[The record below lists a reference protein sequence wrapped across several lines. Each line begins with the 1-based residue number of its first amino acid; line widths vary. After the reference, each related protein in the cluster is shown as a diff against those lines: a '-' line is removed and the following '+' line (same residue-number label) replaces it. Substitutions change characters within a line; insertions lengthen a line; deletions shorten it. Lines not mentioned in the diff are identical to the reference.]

1 MINRYFDG
9 NVLKIVPP
17 AHCKK
22 VTGTRFASVLGLDK
36 WNTDFKTWC
45 AITRTYEDPFT
56 DNIYTIAGKTIE
68 PKIISYLNKFY
79 FLDCVKSPTD
89 IYGKDYFKKTYG
101 DFFPDEPIF
110 GGMWDALVYG
120 ENNKPETV
128 IEIKTSKRVE
138 DWEDGKAPIYYA
150 LQAALYATL
159 LDIDQVCMVAG
170 FLEDKDYEHPENFIP
185 NASNTIVDFFYV
197 SERFPDMKKKMA
209 TAKKWWN
216 DHVLTGISPAFDEK
230 KDADILKVLRTNT
243 VDADA
248 DIESLLAEAEALQD
262 EIAELS
268 ARYIAEKEARLTAVK
283 DMIKQ
288 YGIQQFRPDDKK
300 VEFRTKRFV
309 WSIGRS
315 ITQTVDKAALK
326 KDGLLDKYT
335 KATESY
341 KLNPPKLIQEEE

>member
-309 WSIGRS
+309 WSIGKS

>member
-1 MINRYFDG
+1 MRKFNGDTLC
-9 NVLKIVPP
+9 VDVP
-17 AHCKK
+17 KK
-22 VTGTRFASVLGLDK
+22 PKKMTGTRFASVLGLDK

-89 IYGKDYFKKTYG
+89 IYGNDYFKKTYG

-128 IEIKTSKRVE
+128 VEIKTSKRVE

-150 LQAALYATL
+150 LQASLYATL
-159 LDIDQVCMVAG
+159 LGIDQVCMVAG

-230 KDADILKVLRTNT
+230 KDADVLKVLRTNT

-268 ARYIAEKEARLTAVK
+268 AKYIAEKEARLAAVK

-309 WSIGRS
+309 WSIGKS

>member
-1 MINRYFDG
+1 MRKFNGDTLC
-9 NVLKIVPP
+9 VDVP
-17 AHCKK
+17 KK
-22 VTGTRFASVLGLDK
+22 PKKMTGTRFASVLGLDK

-159 LDIDQVCMVAG
+159 LGIDQVCMVAG

-309 WSIGRS
+309 WSIGKS

>member
-1 MINRYFDG
+1 MRKFNGDTLC
-9 NVLKIVPP
+9 VDVP
-17 AHCKK
+17 KK
-22 VTGTRFASVLGLDK
+22 PKKMTGTRFASVLGLDK

-101 DFFPDEPIF
+101 DFFPEEPIF

-159 LDIDQVCMVAG
+159 LGIDQVCMVAG

-216 DHVLTGISPAFDEK
+216 DHVLTGISPTFDEK
-230 KDADILKVLRTNT
+230 KDADILKVLRTNA

-300 VEFRTKRFV
+300 VEFRTKRFI
-309 WSIGRS
+309 WSIGKS
-315 ITQTVDKAALK
+315 IAQTVDKAALK

>member
-1 MINRYFDG
+1 MRKFNGDTLC
-9 NVLKIVPP
+9 VDVP
-17 AHCKK
+17 KK
-22 VTGTRFASVLGLDK
+22 PKKMTGTRFASVLGLDK

-101 DFFPDEPIF
+101 DFFPEEPIF

-309 WSIGRS
+309 WSIGKS

>member
-1 MINRYFDG
+1 MRKFNGDTLC
-9 NVLKIVPP
+9 VDVP
-17 AHCKK
+17 KK
-22 VTGTRFASVLGLDK
+22 PKKMTGTRFASVLGLDK

-309 WSIGRS
+309 WSIGKS

>member
-1 MINRYFDG
+1 MRKFNGDTLC
-9 NVLKIVPP
+9 VDVP
-17 AHCKK
+17 KK
-22 VTGTRFASVLGLDK
+22 PKKMTGTRFASVLGLDK

-68 PKIISYLNKFY
+68 PKIIFYLNKFY

-159 LDIDQVCMVAG
+159 LGIDQVCMVAG

-230 KDADILKVLRTNT
+230 KDADILKVLRTNA

-248 DIESLLAEAEALQD
+248 DIESLLAEAEVLQD

-309 WSIGRS
+309 WSIGKS

>member
-1 MINRYFDG
+1 MRKFNGDTLC
-9 NVLKIVPP
+9 VDVP
-17 AHCKK
+17 KK
-22 VTGTRFASVLGLDK
+22 PKKMTGTRFASVLGLDK

-268 ARYIAEKEARLTAVK
+268 ARYIAEKEARLTVVK

-309 WSIGRS
+309 WSIGKS

>member
-1 MINRYFDG
+1 MRKFNGDTLC
-9 NVLKIVPP
+9 VDVP
-17 AHCKK
+17 KK
-22 VTGTRFASVLGLDK
+22 PKKMTGTRFASVLGLDK

-68 PKIISYLNKFY
+68 PKIISYLDKFY

-159 LDIDQVCMVAG
+159 LGVNQVCMVAG

-309 WSIGRS
+309 WSIGKS

>member
-1 MINRYFDG
+1 MRKFNGDTLC
-9 NVLKIVPP
+9 VDVP
-17 AHCKK
+17 KK
-22 VTGTRFASVLGLDK
+22 PKKMTGTRFASVLGLDK

-68 PKIISYLNKFY
+68 PKIISYLDKFY

-309 WSIGRS
+309 WSIGKS

>member
-1 MINRYFDG
+1 MISRHFDG

-17 AHCKK
+17 ARCKK
-22 VTGTRFASVLGLDK
+22 VTGTRFASILGLDK

-309 WSIGRS
+309 WSIGKS

>member
-1 MINRYFDG
+1 MRQFSG
-9 NVLKIVPP
+9 NTLYVDVP
-17 AHCKK
+17 KK
-22 VTGTRFASVLGLDK
+22 PKKMTGTRFASVLGLDK

-138 DWEDGKAPIYYA
+138 DWEDGKAPVYYA

-159 LDIDQVCMVAG
+159 LGIDQVCMVAG
-170 FLEDKDYEHPENFIP
+170 FLEDKDYEHPENYIP
-185 NASNTIVDFFYV
+185 NASNTIIDFFYV
-197 SERFPDMKKKMA
+197 SERFPDMMKMME
-209 TAKKWWN
+209 TAKKWWK
-216 DHVLTGISPAFDEK
+216 DHVLTGISPDFDEK
-230 KDADILKVLRTNT
+230 RDAEILKVLRTNT
-243 VDADA
+243 VDADEG
-248 DIESLLAEAEALQD
+248 IESLLAEAENLQD

-268 ARYIAEKEARLTAVK
+268 AKYIAEKETRLAAVK

-309 WSIGRS
+309 WSIGKS

-341 KLNPPKLIQEEE
+341 KLNPPKLIQEE

>member
-1 MINRYFDG
+1 MRKFNGDTLC
-9 NVLKIVPP
+9 VDVP
-17 AHCKK
+17 KK
-22 VTGTRFASVLGLDK
+22 PKKMTGTRFASVLGLDK

-170 FLEDKDYEHPENFIP
+170 FLGDKDYEHPENFIP

-309 WSIGRS
+309 WSIGKS

>member
-309 WSIGRS
+309 WSIGKS

-341 KLNPPKLIQEEE
+341 KLNPPKLIQEE

>member
-1 MINRYFDG
+1 MRKFNGDTLC
-9 NVLKIVPP
+9 VDVP
-17 AHCKK
+17 KK
-22 VTGTRFASVLGLDK
+22 PKKMTGTRFASVLGLDK

-268 ARYIAEKEARLTAVK
+268 ARYIAEKEARLTVVK

-288 YGIQQFRPDDKK
+288 YGIQQFRPNDKK

-309 WSIGRS
+309 WSIGKS

>member
-1 MINRYFDG
+1 MRKFNGDTLC
-9 NVLKIVPP
+9 VDVP
-17 AHCKK
+17 KK
-22 VTGTRFASVLGLDK
+22 PKKMTGTRFASVLGLDK

-101 DFFPDEPIF
+101 DFFPEEPIF

-159 LDIDQVCMVAG
+159 LGIDQVCMVAG

-209 TAKKWWN
+209 MAKKWWN

-309 WSIGRS
+309 WSIGKS

>member
-1 MINRYFDG
+1 MRKFNGDTLC
-9 NVLKIVPP
+9 VDVP
-17 AHCKK
+17 KK
-22 VTGTRFASVLGLDK
+22 PKKMTGTRFASVLGLDK

-159 LDIDQVCMVAG
+159 LGIDQVCMVAG
-170 FLEDKDYEHPENFIP
+170 FLEDKDYEHLENFIP

-309 WSIGRS
+309 WSIGKS

>member
-1 MINRYFDG
+1 MISRHFDG

-17 AHCKK
+17 ARCKK
-22 VTGTRFASVLGLDK
+22 VTGTRFASILGLDK

-101 DFFPDEPIF
+101 DFFPEEPIF

-216 DHVLTGISPAFDEK
+216 DHVLTGISPTFDEK

-309 WSIGRS
+309 WSIGKS

>member
-1 MINRYFDG
+1 MRKFNGDTLC
-9 NVLKIVPP
+9 VDVP
-17 AHCKK
+17 KK
-22 VTGTRFASVLGLDK
+22 PKKMTGTRFASVLGLDK

-150 LQAALYATL
+150 LQVALYATL
-159 LDIDQVCMVAG
+159 LGIDQVCMVAG

-309 WSIGRS
+309 WSIGKS

>member
-1 MINRYFDG
+1 MRKFNGDTLRVD
-9 NVLKIVPP
+9 VP
-17 AHCKK
+17 KK
-22 VTGTRFASVLGLDK
+22 PKKMTGTRFASVLGLDK

-89 IYGKDYFKKTYG
+89 IYGNDYFKKTYG

-150 LQAALYATL
+150 LQASLYATL
-159 LDIDQVCMVAG
+159 LGIDQVCMVAG

-248 DIESLLAEAEALQD
+248 DIESLLVAAEALQD

-268 ARYIAEKEARLTAVK
+268 AKYIAEKEARLAAVK

-309 WSIGRS
+309 WSIGKS